1 MKLSISVI
9 VAATFVH
16 KSGEKFN
23 VDNVVRQE
31 YNEGSEEYEALAEGF
46 EEATG
51 VKQSETTEEVFNKQL
66 GLFVADEIR
75 KTLKERIDHICKCA
89 KEVYLGRAEHGIVEF
104 GGWILNMKEFS
115 AVAFEDTKVN
125 VSYK

>member
-23 VDNVVRQE
+23 VDNVIRQE
-31 YNEGSEEYEALAEGF
+31 YNKGSEEYETLAKAIEK
-46 EEATG
+46 ATG
-51 VKQSETTEEVFNKQL
+51 VKESETTEEE
-66 GLFVADEIR
+66 FVKNIGMYVVDEIR
-75 KTLKERIDHICKCA
+75 KMMKERIDYIYKCA

-115 AVAFEDTKVN
+115 AVAFGETKVN

>member
-1 MKLSISVI
+1 MKLSISVT

-31 YNEGSEEYEALAEGF
+31 YNKGSEEYETLAKAL

-51 VKQSETTEEVFNKQL
+51 VKQSNTTEEEFAKNIGIYV
-66 GLFVADEIR
+66 VDEIR
-75 KTLKERIDHICKCA
+75 KMMKERIDHICKCA
-89 KEVYLGRAEHGIVEF
+89 KEVYLGRADNGIVEF
-104 GGWILNMKEFS
+104 GGWILNMKDFS
-115 AVAFEDTKVN
+115 AVAFGETKVN

>member
-9 VAATFVH
+9 VAGTFVH
-16 KSGEKFN
+16 KSGERFK
-23 VDNVVRQE
+23 VDNVVREE
-31 YNEGSEEYEALAEGF
+31 YNKGSEEYEILVKGF

-66 GLFVADEIR
+66 GLFVADEVR
-75 KTLKERIDHICKCA
+75 KTLKERIDRICTCA
-89 KEVYLGRAEHGIVEF
+89 REIYFGRADHGIVEF
-104 GGWILNMKEFS
+104 GGWLLNMKDFS

>member
-16 KSGEKFN
+16 KSGESFK
-23 VDNVVRQE
+23 VDNVVREE
-31 YNEGSEEYEALAEGF
+31 YNQGSEEYETLAKGF

-51 VKQSETTEEVFNKQL
+51 VKESETPEEAFNKQL
-66 GLFVADEIR
+66 GLYVADEIR

-89 KEVYLGRAEHGIVEF
+89 REIYLGNADHAIIEF
-104 GGWILNMKEFS
+104 GGWLLNMKDFS

-125 VSYK
+125 VSYR

>member
-1 MKLSISVI
+1 MKLSISVT
-9 VAATFVH
+9 VSATFVH

-23 VDNVVRQE
+23 VDNAVRQE
-31 YNEGSEEYEALAEGF
+31 YDKGSEEYETLAEGF

-51 VKQSETTEEVFNKQL
+51 VKRAETTEEEFVKNM
-66 GLFVADEIR
+66 GMYVADEIR
-75 KTLKERIDHICKCA
+75 KMMKERIDHICKCA

-115 AVAFEDTKVN
+115 AVAFGETKVS

>member
-9 VAATFVH
+9 VAAKFVH

-31 YNEGSEEYEALAEGF
+31 YNEGSEEYETLAKAF

-51 VKQSETTEEVFNKQL
+51 IKESETTEEEFAKNIGMYV
-66 GLFVADEIR
+66 VDEIR
-75 KTLKERIDHICKCA
+75 KMMKERIDHICKCA
-89 KEVYLGRAEHGIVEF
+89 KEVYLGRADNGIVEF
-104 GGWILNMKEFS
+104 GGWILNMKDFS

>member
-1 MKLSISVI
+1 M
-9 VAATFVH
+9 
-16 KSGEKFN
+16 
-23 VDNVVRQE
+23 
-31 YNEGSEEYEALAEGF
+31 EGF

-75 KTLKERIDHICKCA
+75 KTLKERIDKITQCTKTLYMGDATHCM
-89 KEVYLGRAEHGIVEF
+89 VEF
-104 GGWILNMKEFS
+104 GGWMFNMKDFS
-115 AVAFEDTKVN
+115 AVAFEDTKAN

>member
-31 YNEGSEEYEALAEGF
+31 YNEGSEEYETLAKAF

-51 VKQSETTEEVFNKQL
+51 VKSAETPEESFNKQL

-75 KTLKERIDHICKCA
+75 DTMKERIDRICTCA
-89 KEVYLGRAEHGIVEF
+89 REIFLGRADHGIIEF

-115 AVAFEDTKVN
+115 AVAFGETKVN

>member
-16 KSGEKFN
+16 KSGERFK
-23 VDNVVRQE
+23 VDNVVREE
-31 YNEGSEEYEALAEGF
+31 YNQGSEEYEALVKGF

-51 VKQSETTEEVFNKQL
+51 VKESETPEEAFNKQL
-66 GLFVADEIR
+66 GLYVADEIR

-89 KEVYLGRAEHGIVEF
+89 REVYLGKADRGTIEF
-104 GGWILNMKEFS
+104 GGWLLNMKDFS

>member
-9 VAATFVH
+9 VAATFLH

-31 YNEGSEEYEALAEGF
+31 YNEGSEEYETLAKAF

-51 VKQSETTEEVFNKQL
+51 VKSAETPEESFNKQL

-75 KTLKERIDHICKCA
+75 DTMKERIDHICTCA
-89 KEVYLGRAEHGIVEF
+89 REIFLGRADHGIIEF

-115 AVAFEDTKVN
+115 AVAFGETKVN

>member
-1 MKLSISVI
+1 MKLSISVT

-31 YNEGSEEYEALAEGF
+31 YNKGSEEYETLAKAF

-51 VKQSETTEEVFNKQL
+51 VKESETIEEEFAKNMGMYV
-66 GLFVADEIR
+66 VDEVR
-75 KTLKERIDHICKCA
+75 KMMKERIDHICKCA

-104 GGWILNMKEFS
+104 GGWILNMKDFS

>member
-16 KSGEKFN
+16 KSGESFK
-23 VDNVVRQE
+23 VDNVVREE
-31 YNEGSEEYEALAEGF
+31 YNKGSEEYEALAKGF

-51 VKQSETTEEVFNKQL
+51 VKKSETTEEVFNKQL
-66 GLFVADEIR
+66 GLFVADEVR
-75 KTLKERIDHICKCA
+75 KTLKERIDHICTCA
-89 KEVYLGRAEHGIVEF
+89 REIYLGKADHGIIEF
-104 GGWILNMKEFS
+104 GGWLLNMKDFS

>member
-16 KSGEKFN
+16 KSGESFQ
-23 VDNVVRQE
+23 VDKAVREE
-31 YNEGSEEYEALAEGF
+31 YNKGSEEYEALVKAF

-51 VKQSETTEEVFNKQL
+51 VKQNETTEEAFNKQL
-66 GLFVADEIR
+66 GLYVADKIR
-75 KTLKERIDHICKCA
+75 DTMKERIDHICKCA
-89 KEVYLGRAEHGIVEF
+89 MEFYLGEADCGVIEF
-104 GGWILNMKEFS
+104 GGWLLNLKDFS
-115 AVAFEDTKVN
+115 AVAFEDTKIN

>member
-1 MKLSISVI
+1 MKLSISVT

-23 VDNVVRQE
+23 VDTVINEE
-31 YNEGSEEYEALAEGF
+31 YNEGSEEYETVAKGF

-51 VKQSETTEEVFNKQL
+51 VKRAETTEEAFVKNM
-66 GLFVADEIR
+66 GMYVADEIR
-75 KTLKERIDHICKCA
+75 KMMKERIDLICKCA

-104 GGWILNMKEFS
+104 GG
-115 AVAFEDTKVN
+115 
-125 VSYK
+125 

>member
-9 VAATFVH
+9 VDATFVH
-16 KSGEKFN
+16 KSGEEFN

-31 YNEGSEEYEALAEGF
+31 YNKGSEEYETLAKAF

-51 VKQSETTEEVFNKQL
+51 VKESETTEEEFAKSIGMYV
-66 GLFVADEIR
+66 VDEVR
-75 KTLKERIDHICKCA
+75 KMMKERIDHICKCA
-89 KEVYLGRAEHGIVEF
+89 KEVYLGRTEHGIVEF
-104 GGWILNMKEFS
+104 GGWILNMKDFS
-115 AVAFEDTKVN
+115 AVAFGKTKVN

>member
-1 MKLSISVI
+1 MKLSISVT
-9 VAATFVH
+9 VSATFVH

-23 VDNVVRQE
+23 VDTVISEE
-31 YNEGSEEYEALAEGF
+31 YNEGSEEYETLAKAF

-51 VKQSETTEEVFNKQL
+51 VKQSNTTEEEFAKNI
-66 GLFVADEIR
+66 GMYVADEVR
-75 KTLKERIDHICKCA
+75 KMMKERIDHICKCA
-89 KEVYLGRAEHGIVEF
+89 KEVYLGRADNGIVEF
-104 GGWILNMKEFS
+104 GGWILNMKDFS

>member
-1 MKLSISVI
+1 MTLSISVT
-9 VAATFVH
+9 VEATFVH

-31 YNEGSEEYEALAEGF
+31 YDKGSEEYETLAKGF

-51 VKQSETTEEVFNKQL
+51 VKRVETTEEA
-66 GLFVADEIR
+66 FVKKMGMYVVDEVR
-75 KTLKERIDHICKCA
+75 KMMKERIDHICKCA
-89 KEVYLGRAEHGIVEF
+89 KEVYLGRADNEIVEF

-115 AVAFEDTKVN
+115 AVAFGETKVN

>member
-9 VAATFVH
+9 VSATFVH
-16 KSGEKFN
+16 KSGEEFN

-31 YNEGSEEYEALAEGF
+31 YNEGSEEYETLSKAF

-51 VKQSETTEEVFNKQL
+51 VNESETSEEEFVKNM
-66 GLFVADEIR
+66 GMYVADEIR
-75 KTLKERIDHICKCA
+75 KMMKERIDHICKCA

-104 GGWILNMKEFS
+104 GGWILNMKDFS

>member
-9 VAATFVH
+9 VAGTFVH
-16 KSGEKFN
+16 KSGERFK
-23 VDNVVRQE
+23 VDNVVRGE
-31 YNEGSEEYEALAEGF
+31 YNKGSEEYETLVKGF

-66 GLFVADEIR
+66 GLYVADEIR
-75 KTLKERIDHICKCA
+75 KMLKERTDHICKCA
-89 KEVYLGRAEHGIVEF
+89 REVYLGKADHGIVEF
-104 GGWILNMKEFS
+104 GGWLLNMKDFS
-115 AVAFEDTKVN
+115 VVAFEDTKVN

>member
-16 KSGEKFN
+16 KSGESFK
-23 VDNVVRQE
+23 VDNVVREE
-31 YNEGSEEYEALAEGF
+31 YNKGSEEYEALVEGF

-51 VKQSETTEEVFNKQL
+51 VKQSETTEEAFIKNM
-66 GLFVADEIR
+66 GMYVADEIR
-75 KTLKERIDHICKCA
+75 KMMKERIDRICKCA
-89 KEVYLGRAEHGIVEF
+89 KEVYLGRADHGVVEF
-104 GGWILNMKEFS
+104 GGWILNMKDFS

>member
-9 VAATFVH
+9 VAAKFVH

-31 YNEGSEEYEALAEGF
+31 YNKGSEEYETLAKAF

-51 VKQSETTEEVFNKQL
+51 VKQSNTTEEEFAKNIGMYV
-66 GLFVADEIR
+66 VDEIR
-75 KTLKERIDHICKCA
+75 KMMKERIDHICKCA
-89 KEVYLGRAEHGIVEF
+89 KEVYLGRADNGIVEF
-104 GGWILNMKEFS
+104 GGWILNMKDFS

>member
-16 KSGEKFN
+16 KSGESFN

-31 YNEGSEEYEALAEGF
+31 YNKGSEEYETLAKAF
-46 EEATG
+46 EEATR
-51 VKQSETTEEVFNKQL
+51 VKRAETLEEEFVKNM
-66 GLFVADEIR
+66 GMYVADEIR
-75 KTLKERIDHICKCA
+75 KMMKERIDRICKCA
-89 KEVYLGRAEHGIVEF
+89 KEVYLGRADNGIVEF

-115 AVAFEDTKVN
+115 AVAFGETKVN

>member
-1 MKLSISVI
+1 MKLSISVT

-23 VDNVVRQE
+23 VDTVISEE
-31 YNEGSEEYEALAEGF
+31 YNEGSEEYETVAKGF

-51 VKQSETTEEVFNKQL
+51 VKRAETTEEAFVKNM
-66 GLFVADEIR
+66 GMYVADEIR
-75 KTLKERIDHICKCA
+75 KMMKERIDHICKCA

-115 AVAFEDTKVN
+115 AVAFGETKVN

>member
-1 MKLSISVI
+1 MKLSISVT
-9 VAATFVH
+9 VEATFVH
-16 KSGEKFN
+16 KSGEEFN

-31 YNEGSEEYEALAEGF
+31 YNKCSEEYETLAKAF

-51 VKQSETTEEVFNKQL
+51 VKRVETTEEEFAKKMGMYV
-66 GLFVADEIR
+66 VDEVR
-75 KTLKERIDHICKCA
+75 KMMKERIDHICKCA